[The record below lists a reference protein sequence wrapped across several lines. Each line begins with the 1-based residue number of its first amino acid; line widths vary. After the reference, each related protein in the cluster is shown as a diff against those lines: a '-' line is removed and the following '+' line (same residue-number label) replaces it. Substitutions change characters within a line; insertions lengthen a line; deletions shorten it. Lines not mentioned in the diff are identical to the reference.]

1 MTTNSRRIAAVEA
14 QPGYR
19 LNIAWQDGGEAVVDM
34 TGVIHK
40 QGYFAPLKDEATFR
54 QVEVID
60 YGTGIEWAN
69 GIDYSADSLEMMA
82 NEQAAMTAD
91 GFRAWKREMELS
103 INEMADIFGFSS
115 STVKAYLAGESPIP
129 VAVQIACNA
138 MRENPAIL
146 YARFRPRVAG
156 RPRKNPIAA

>member
-1 MTTNSRRIAAVEA
+1 MTPNSRRIATVEA

-19 LNIAWQDGGEAVVDM
+19 LKVAWQDGGEAVVDM
-34 TGVIHK
+34 TGVVHR
-40 QGYFAPLKDEATFR
+40 QAYFAALKDAAVFR
-54 QVEVID
+54 QVAVID

-69 GIDYSADSLEMMA
+69 GIDYSADSIEAMA
-82 NEQAAMTAD
+82 NAQVAMTA
-91 GFRAWKREMELS
+91 GELRAWKREMELS
-103 INEMADIFGFSS
+103 TNEMADIFGLSA

-138 MRENPAIL
+138 MRENRAIL

-156 RPRKNPIAA
+156 RPRKNPVAA

>member
-1 MTTNSRRIAAVEA
+1 MTPNFRRIATVEA

-19 LNIAWQDGGEAVVDM
+19 LKVTWRDGGEAVVDM
-34 TGVIHK
+34 TGVVHK
-40 QGYFAPLKDEATFR
+40 QAHFAALKDAAVFR
-54 QVEVID
+54 QVAVID

-69 GIDYSADSLEMMA
+69 GIDYSADSIEAMA
-82 NEQAAMTAD
+82 DEQAAMTV
-91 GFRAWKREMELS
+91 GELRAWKREMELS
-103 INEMADIFGFSS
+103 TNEMAGIFGFSA

-138 MRENPAIL
+138 MWGNRAIL

-156 RPRKNPIAA
+156 RPRKDTIAT